1 MTQMHGQALRSKKIS
16 TRLWC
21 FLHQCIR
28 PLIGLLALTILE
40 IIARASS
47 SHGET
52 VGQCLSSRAEQ
63 CNRLASASRTS
74 NCAVT
79 PEEFRTAYPQLLAW
93 IQKTLRDYGNNTQPV
108 ASMHFARLPL
118 YFDRALLET
127 AMFIAIDRV
136 PMPPLSAIGLS
147 RFAVFEQGNFD
158 GVTYLD
164 RYFIKR
170 TVVGEEAIHFHELI
184 HVIQWRLLGPE
195 DFLAAYANGL
205 DEFGY
210 DNSPLEKMAYD
221 AEALFR
227 RSSPIFDAE
236 KFVAEQLGRLR

>member
-1 MTQMHGQALRSKKIS
+1 MVKPYVARKFRHACGVSCINVSDLSLGSLPLPSWIS
-16 TRLWC
+16 
-21 FLHQCIR
+21 
-28 PLIGLLALTILE
+28 
-40 IIARASS
+40 ARANS

-52 VGQCLSSRAEQ
+52 VGQSLISRAEQ
-63 CNRLASASRTS
+63 CNRLAFASRTS

-79 PEEFRTAYPQLLAW
+79 
-93 IQKTLRDYGNNTQPV
+93 
-108 ASMHFARLPL
+108 
-118 YFDRALLET
+118 
-127 AMFIAIDRV
+127 
-136 PMPPLSAIGLS
+136 
-147 RFAVFEQGNFD
+147 
-158 GVTYLD
+158 
-164 RYFIKR
+164 
-170 TVVGEEAIHFHELI
+170 
-184 HVIQWRLLGPE
+184 PE